1 LFAEFLESFSRSLA
15 VEVVETWRVFLSA
28 RKNVAM
34 KKSNHQSRSANGKS
48 TYSLRKG
55 LGVWELTFKGRQALL
70 KHEQGL
76 LYVSWLLLNP
86 PQQPI
91 HGMALTLKVLTH
103 FRNVPVATTIPNATN
118 GLPVTVPID
127 ASLIEQN
134 LRFDDIEAAAA
145 LRRKQLQ
152 LETIL
157 EDPMQSDQMKA
168 DVSRDLESIY
178 AFEKQNRHRTTDMA
192 QKAVRSVRMA
202 IKRLHQRLSVATD
215 QRGKPHPV
223 LVPFAGHL
231 HKYLIVPSARYC
243 SPRGLLARAGLAG
256 CFTYEPPENVV
267 WVG

>member
-1 LFAEFLESFSRSLA
+1 MHSMMK
-15 VEVVETWRVFLSA
+15 LSA
-28 RKNVAM
+28 AVR
-34 KKSNHQSRSANGKS
+34 RGLPKS
-48 TYSLRKG
+48 TLALAIALAAVFGAPKA
-55 LGVWELTFKGRQALL
+55 EAQTTTTCAPLT
-70 KHEQGL
+70 QGFWKNHPTAWGK
-76 LYVSWLLLNP
+76 VTT
-86 PQQPI
+86 
-91 HGMALTLKVLTH
+91 LTLGT
-103 FRNVPVATTIPNATN
+103 
-118 GLPVTVPID
+118 VTYT
-127 ASLIEQN
+127 
-134 LRFDDIEAAAA
+134 
-145 LRRKQLQ
+145 KTQ